1 MATSFK
7 TKAVEELRKAKQLE
21 REAEATAHAQ
31 SKSAKYAKNVVNEK
45 RIADKMA
52 RIEKGEEP
60 VVVVE
65 KVAEEVQEVQEAVV
79 EEVVEEVVEKP
90 KAKAKS
96 VTKKK
101 GRPAKAKK

>member
-7 TKAVEELRKAKQLE
+7 NKAVEELRKEKKEQRELE
-21 REAEATAHAQ
+21 ASAHAQ
-31 SKSAKYAKNVVNEK
+31 SVAAQYAKNVVNEK

-60 VVVVE
+60 VAVV
-65 KVAEEVQEVQEAVV
+65 KEVAVV

-90 KAKAKS
+90 KAKAKP
-96 VTKKK
+96 VIKKK

>member
-7 TKAVEELRKAKQLE
+7 MKAAEELRQSKRLE

-31 SKSAKYAKNVVNEK
+31 STAAKYAKNVVNEK

-60 VVVVE
+60 VVV
-65 KVAEEVQEVQEAVV
+65 AEEEVVV
-79 EEVVEEVVEKP
+79 EEAEEAVVEKP
-90 KAKAKS
+90 KAKTKAVAKK
-96 VTKKK
+96 TKAKPVAKK
-101 GRPAKAKK
+101 RGRPAKTKK

>member
-7 TKAVEELRKAKQLE
+7 IKALEELRKAKQVE

-31 SKSAKYAKNVVNEK
+31 SVAAKYAKNVANEK

-60 VVVVE
+60 VAVVQLAEVE
-65 KVAEEVQEVQEAVV
+65 VAVV
-79 EEVVEEVVEKP
+79 EEVVEEAVEEVVEKP
-90 KAKAKS
+90 KAKAKP
-96 VTKKK
+96 VIKKK